1 MLLRCTH
8 RPWHKPTCAE
18 ARASQGNTLCA
29 REKSACTPAPH
40 TQAKKQHS
48 RTSNTTVVCRPHEA
62 AQRQLQPTASTP
74 TNADPAAATGLNT
87 HTDGTEHTNC
97 CTNQSARTT
106 ARCLTHVVQPP
117 SQRPPPLQAA
127 AAAELPRPRA
137 PTRCRRATFAAA
149 RVPEKRCKEPL
160 TGAQHRPPASY
171 NAALPPPAAKGARLP
186 APAADCLHQVFKT
199 PAVPSSSGVDQVGA
213 PEGRKHKN
221 QPSSPAIPGEAPLL
235 LERESLTTKT

>member
-1 MLLRCTH
+1 M
-8 RPWHKPTCAE
+8 
-18 ARASQGNTLCA
+18 
-29 REKSACTPAPH
+29 
-40 TQAKKQHS
+40 
-48 RTSNTTVVCRPHEA
+48 CRPHEA

-106 ARCLTHVVQPP
+106 ARRLTHVVQPP

-213 PEGRKHKN
+213 PEGRKHKKPAL
-221 QPSSPAIPGEAPLL
+221 QPSHARGSSAAARKRKLDHQDVEGRGRLSSATPAG
-235 LERESLTTKT
+235 REKSSMRPAVCC